1 MAFPFPLIFF
11 LLPVNGGYNRKRD
24 DDGDDSPPFRRYTFR
39 YRNNMLQVMRLMEV
53 LFLGKNFVLFGLWG
67 DNVISIMMFF
77 YAELCLIYN

>member
-1 MAFPFPLIFF
+1 MAFHFF
-11 LLPVNGGYNRKRD
+11 LFFSFFLARNGGCNRKRD

-53 LFLGKNFVLFGLWG
+53 LFLGKNFVFFGLWG

-77 YAELCLIYN
+77 LRQIVFDL

>member
-1 MAFPFPLIFF
+1 
-11 LLPVNGGYNRKRD
+11 
-24 DDGDDSPPFRRYTFR
+24 
-39 YRNNMLQVMRLMEV
+39 MLQVMRLMEV